1 VVQKV
6 RELSG
11 FNPAHAEDRGQLQA
25 NFWHRWDTAGFDLVE
40 RGWAAVDILRR
51 AADAVSQTMVPRLSW
66 QKPHV
71 PSALSWQKRL
81 ARARC
86 AQEAARSEAQ
96 WLRRWFARERI
107 PAMVRTAEALEL
119 YHLRNIIIRTR
130 ILNWLRFTYDFEI
143 GSA

>member
-1 VVQKV
+1 MMV
-6 RELSG
+6 R
-11 FNPAHAEDRGQLQA
+11 
-25 NFWHRWDTAGFDLVE
+25 
-40 RGWAAVDILRR
+40 
-51 AADAVSQTMVPRLSW
+51 W